1 MSTQSSFSKYLHQI
15 FAYVVF
21 LVLNLCLN
29 IKEKITGLP
38 SGKISDVEGKH
49 MYIRTGFICDGLGF
63 EPIHLVLE
71 LF

>member
-1 MSTQSSFSKYLHQI
+1 M
-15 FAYVVF
+15 
-21 LVLNLCLN
+21 LNLCLN